1 MIFGRGDPFKRET
14 FLLKKAFLRKRGY
27 LPLASQERFTGLP
40 SFTTMSAEVRAS
52 IIDGGTAS
60 FWRKENAAKLVVWKL
75 MKLIIA
81 FGWRKFVVRMNYGKV
96 KETALKMGLLAK
108 EEVGEKKSST
118 T

>member
-1 MIFGRGDPFKRET
+1 
-14 FLLKKAFLRKRGY
+14 
-27 LPLASQERFTGLP
+27 
-40 SFTTMSAEVRAS
+40 
-52 IIDGGTAS
+52 
-60 FWRKENAAKLVVWKL
+60 

>member
-1 MIFGRGDPFKRET
+1 
-14 FLLKKAFLRKRGY
+14 
-27 LPLASQERFTGLP
+27 
-40 SFTTMSAEVRAS
+40 MSAEVRAS

-118 T
+118 YYISICKLGNRRRPSYLRLREIPVR